1 MKRILLFATTTGYQT
16 RSFGD
21 AAARLGVDLVFATD
35 RCDMLEDPWQDAAIP
50 VRFHE
55 EDASVAAILE
65 RTRTAPVNGVL
76 VVGDRPTTIAAMVG
90 ASLGLAGHEPMAS
103 GRRPQQAPD
112 PRAAARQRPAR
123 PVVLSDRC
131 LR

>member
-50 VRFHE
+50 VRFHD
-55 EDASVAAILE
+55 EDASVDAILD
-65 RTRTAPVNGVL
+65 RTRTDPVNGVL
-76 VVGDRPTTIAAMVG
+76 FVGDRPTTIAAIVG
-90 ASLGLAGHEPMAS
+90 ASLGLPGHQPMAT
-103 GRRPQQAPD
+103 AV
-112 PRAAARQRPAR
+112 ARNKLLTRER
-123 PVVLSDRC
+123 
-131 LR
+131 LRDS